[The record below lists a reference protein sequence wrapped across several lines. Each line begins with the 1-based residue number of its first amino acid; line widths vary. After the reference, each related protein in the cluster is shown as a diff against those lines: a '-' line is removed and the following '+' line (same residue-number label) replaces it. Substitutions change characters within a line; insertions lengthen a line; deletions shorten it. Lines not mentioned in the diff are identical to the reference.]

1 MDLERVNV
9 PQPDKLFLLLG
20 TFTWKEIQATDKV
33 LKVFFCVFFFFS
45 PARIHHNLDSEEY
58 IFIKVKIWPE
68 NSRAE
73 R

>member
-33 LKVFFCVFFFFS
+33 LKVFFCVCFFFFPS
-45 PARIHHNLDSEEY
+45 QNTSQ
-58 IFIKVKIWPE
+58 
-68 NSRAE
+68 SRLRGVHFHKGEDMA
-73 R
+73 